1 MIKVTEIRWHA
12 RGGQGAMLAARTLAR
27 VAISEGKYAQ
37 GMPEFGPE
45 RMGAPMRAYNRISD
59 NNFSLYCAVV
69 NPDVVVVLD
78 SSLMETIDVTEGLNK
93 DGIIIVNTNQSP
105 SELRRKLK
113 LNTGKVYTVDAT
125 GISVAAL
132 GRPMP
137 NTPIMGAIVKATGGI
152 VKLDGLLD
160 DIKHSF
166 GDKFSP
172 KVVEGNIIAIKRGY
186 DEIKGE

>member
-1 MIKVTEIRWHA
+1 
-12 RGGQGAMLAARTLAR
+12 
-27 VAISEGKYAQ
+27 
-37 GMPEFGPE
+37 
-45 RMGAPMRAYNRISD
+45 
-59 NNFSLYCAVV
+59 
-69 NPDVVVVLD
+69 
-78 SSLMETIDVTEGLNK
+78 SSLMKTIDVAEGLNK
-93 DGIIIVNTNQSP
+93 DGIIIVNTMQPP
-105 SELRRKLK
+105 SELRSKLK
-113 LNTGKVYTVDAT
+113 LDTGKVYTVDAT
-125 GISVAAL
+125 GISVDAL

-152 VKLDGLLD
+152 VKLDGLLN